1 MPLLTGCSV
10 FPYVSLWS
18 GCPCGVTARLLLIVF
33 KVVLVCLSHL
43 ILHFDSTPWV
53 SSTVFSSDV
62 PLLYQHCDS
71 LTLMSPHVVV
81 FSAAMTKL
89 CVAPERCP
97 WKIWQGKDMISQ
109 CWAQMFFQW
118 AHVGCIQKSRLPPLI
133 PFWYVH
139 KMRLKVSQSSGTRIP
154 NKIVCLCRQPVK
166 TD

>member
-62 PLLYQHCDS
+62 PPLYQHCDS

-139 KMRLKVSQSSGTRIP
+139 KMRLTVSQSSGTRIP